1 MTMDSNVVK
10 FPHTASRRAH
20 SRKPRRSK
28 NGTPEERA
36 TKAVEA
42 AAALSP
48 ATVTELP
55 RAPRR
60 ALLEQEFEA
69 KLNQLDPLGRKYIEG
84 YMQALIDQRGQ

>member
-10 FPHTASRRAH
+10 FPYDASRRVH
-20 SRKPRRSK
+20 SRKPRQSK

-36 TKAVEA
+36 ARA

-69 KLNQLDPLGRKYIEG
+69 KLNQLDPLGCKYIEG

>member
-1 MTMDSNVVK
+1 
-10 FPHTASRRAH
+10 
-20 SRKPRRSK
+20 
-28 NGTPEERA
+28 
-36 TKAVEA
+36 
-42 AAALSP
+42 LSP

-69 KLNQLDPLGRKYIEG
+69 KLNQLDPLGCKYIEG